1 MHYVQCLS
9 ECLIKIS
16 RDVRSRVRCSGLVG
30 LLTESLLKM
39 NGLTCYSSLPVSLK
53 MRLPRPLKAYYPY
66 FPLLKL
72 MRKKYDFSFENP
84 FFSKSCLCYE
94 LET

>member
-1 MHYVQCLS
+1 MSTIVHFLDYKMHYVQCLS

-39 NGLTCYSSLPVSLK
+39 NGLTCYSSLPVSL
-53 MRLPRPLKAYYPY
+53 LPLLPSFKAYE
-66 FPLLKL
+66 
-72 MRKKYDFSFENP
+72 KKV
-84 FFSKSCLCYE
+84 
-94 LET
+94 